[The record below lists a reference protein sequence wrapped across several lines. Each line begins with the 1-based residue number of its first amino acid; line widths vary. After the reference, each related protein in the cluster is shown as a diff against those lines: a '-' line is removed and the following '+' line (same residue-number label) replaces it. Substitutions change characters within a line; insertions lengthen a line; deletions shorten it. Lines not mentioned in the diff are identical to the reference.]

1 MAKLN
6 YVWIFLFLFLSACS
20 TDETSEPDDQPLGVS
35 ARSFL
40 SDESFTSLTV
50 EVVYVSGYE
59 PATGSLNAIE
69 EFLSE
74 YLNKPE
80 GIRVEP
86 RAIPSPG
93 ISVYSLEQV
102 KEIESKYRTAFTSG
116 KNLTVFIYLADGK
129 SEDSGSSSG
138 SSSEYEVVLGK
149 AYRNT
154 SMVIFDKEIRD
165 YAVKYIDVSRQDVLE
180 TTIKHEFGHLFGL
193 VDNGTPAQTDHE
205 YSNPNN
211 PKEKGHCIVETC
223 LMARLSS
230 GFSSEL
236 TFGEYCHL
244 DLVANG
250 GK

>member
-6 YVWIFLFLFLSACS
+6 YVWILLFLFLSACS

-50 EVVYVSGYE
+50 EVVYVTGYE
-59 PATGSLNAIE
+59 PAAGTIDAIE
-69 EFLSE
+69 GFLSK

-86 RAIPSPG
+86 RAIPSPQ
-93 ISVYSLEQV
+93 ISEYSLAQV
-102 KEIESKYRTAFTSG
+102 KEIENTYRTAFTSG
-116 KNLTVFIYLADGK
+116 KNLTAFIYLADGK
-129 SEDSGSSSG
+129 SEDSGSSS
-138 SSSEYEVVLGK
+138 EHEVVLGK

-165 YAVKYIDVSRQDVLE
+165 YAVKYIEVSRQDVLE

-205 YSNPNN
+205 YQDPDN
-211 PKEKGHCIVETC
+211 PKEKGHCTVETC

-236 TFGEYCHL
+236 TFGEYCQL